1 MAQWWTGV
9 RGEAGMRERGQTPRA
24 PDRAGRAENPY
35 RAYQPRR
42 VAPAFTTARAA
53 APVRRRGLARFH
65 DGNAGHFWRGEVA
78 SLLGEVIIYTGALI
92 WLAYL
97 GAAPTQIGLALALIG
112 TPYILFGPLATPL
125 ENVREPGPWL
135 RRIGYLRVLCALGF
149 VAMHYLTLFPVIFL
163 LLFGVSFFGRLR
175 AALRVA
181 ATRVCL
187 APGEFELVAN
197 DLHVGAALVATFGPL
212 LAALLFLLLAER
224 ILAVSIVAT
233 VAFLLSANS
242 DGFLDALPRSRR
254 AFLRATIEEAVPDER
269 EREQLL
275 LASQP
280 EGKSRLEDDSEDELA
295 EALERALPEWY
306 QPGPR
311 SPVGAIGAV
320 RAGLGLAGGTG
331 SSRTS
336 LLTQAAL
343 ALVGGGFAVLEI
355 FYVLYILL
363 APIFVLGVLLA
374 AEAGGMALGAVL
386 APRRDA
392 WRMGVVI
399 GMLGTGVGLVT
410 LATLQTLAV
419 AIGACFLLGLMNAL
433 AVTGA
438 RRGLRAGFN
447 GREQRALTAG
457 EGFVTALCGVVG
469 IGLFLFFYLGPAALP
484 GIALALLSGLHF
496 PGEWWTLGEVFLG
509 TGVVMIVAG
518 LIFAALLLVAGN
530 GVVRKKG
537 TGVTPLTTRSHAIEA
552 YGASASFPV
561 ADEWD
566 DDEMGY
572 SSRHTSYERYD
583 EDDDDGRPRGLM
595 RRQR

>member
-1 MAQWWTGV
+1 
-9 RGEAGMRERGQTPRA
+9 MRDRGQAPRA
-24 PDRAGRAENPY
+24 PDRAGRDENPY

-42 VAPAFTTARAA
+42 DAPAYTTARAA
-53 APVRRRGLARFH
+53 PARRRGLALFH

-78 SLLGEVIIYTGALI
+78 SLLGEVIIYTGALM

-97 GAAPTQIGLALALIG
+97 GASPTQIGLALALIG
-112 TPYILFGPLATPL
+112 IPYILFGPFAAPL
-125 ENVREPGPWL
+125 ENFREPGPWL
-135 RRIGYLRVLCALGF
+135 RRLGYLRVVCALGF

-163 LLFGVSFFGRLR
+163 LLFGVSFCGRLR

-212 LAALLFLLLAER
+212 LAALLFLLLGER
-224 ILAVSIVAT
+224 ILAVSIVAA
-233 VAFLLSANS
+233 VALLLSANS
-242 DGFLDALPRSRR
+242 DGFLDALPPSRR
-254 AFLRATIEEAVPDER
+254 AFLRATIEEAVPDES

-275 LASQP
+275 LAAQP

-336 LLTQAAL
+336 LLAQAAL
-343 ALVGGGFAVLEI
+343 ALVGGGFAVLEV
-355 FYVLYILL
+355 FYVVYILH
-363 APIFVLGVLLA
+363 APIFALGILLA
-374 AEAGGMALGAVL
+374 AEAGGMALGALL

-399 GMLGTGVGLVT
+399 GMLGTGVGLIT
-410 LATLQTLAV
+410 LATVQSLMV

-438 RRGLRAGFN
+438 RRGLRSGFN

-484 GIALALLSGLHF
+484 GIALALLGGLQF
-496 PGEWWTLGEVFLG
+496 PAEWWTLGEVLFG
-509 TGVVMIVAG
+509 AGVVMLVASV
-518 LIFAALLLVAGN
+518 IFAALLLVAGN

-537 TGVTPLTTRSHAIEA
+537 TGVTPLTTRGHAVGPF
-552 YGASASFPV
+552 GASAAFPV

-566 DDEMGY
+566 DGDTGY
-572 SSRHTSYERYD
+572 SSRYTGYGRYDEADD
-583 EDDDDGRPRGLM
+583 EDDDRPRGLM